1 MQTALRAFEMHFSIR
16 YLFYLYLMY
25 RLTFFTTF
33 LLLLFTSC
41 KQYTDYVKS
50 DASYSYYVNE
60 DRVQDYLGK
69 SAEDVFKVQIPVQ
82 LIKRDNNAGPLG
94 LQVNGFGAF
103 DVYWDGIFVGSNG
116 KMVKSGQAEVA
127 GTEMTYY
134 EIPERRGNIGMHMI
148 TIIGTQTQL
157 REAKRGIDIR
167 LESFLR
173 LHRAP
178 LIVTSFMNL
187 MAGAFL
193 IAAVYYFFMY
203 INSTRKEATVLLFG
217 IICLLFFCLLIIE
230 YVKFYVDIPYTQ
242 FYTRLQIVGL
252 LTFAISILV
261 PWYFMLQ
268 FDFKKK
274 RLFLFLLFTSL
285 IVIYITNYGH
295 YDITA
300 IYFSYAMCLI
310 SIIIAANAAFR
321 KIKGG
326 SIVVAGLLVSVVVN
340 RYIFYD
346 FGLFIAFTI
355 IVLSMLYLHTIRA
368 KAIEEAHN
376 ASLLL
381 SSRLQLELIKKNIQ
395 PHFLRNT
402 LTSLIDWVEES
413 PQQGVVFIRALADEF
428 DIMNAISED
437 TLIPIRQEIEL
448 CRKHLEVMS
457 FRKEVCYDWEEKNID
472 ENEEIPPAIIHTI
485 IENGIT
491 HSLPPKKGCIC
502 FCLSFTKEKNYKE
515 YTLKTIA
522 KNRKTRKDKSNGTG
536 FKYISA
542 RLNESYGTNWHFDSH
557 EVDEGWMTTIKIF
570 DKR

>member
-1 MQTALRAFEMHFSIR
+1 
-16 YLFYLYLMY
+16 MY
-25 RLTFFTTF
+25 RLIFFTAF

-41 KQYTDYVKS
+41 EQYTDYVKS
-50 DASYSYYVNE
+50 DVTYNTDDDY
-60 DRVQDYLGK
+60 VQDYLGK
-69 SAEDVFKVQIPVQ
+69 SVYSIFKVHIPVE
-82 LIKRDNNAGPLG
+82 LLKRENNAGPLG

-103 DVYWDGIFVGSNG
+103 DVYWDGVFVGSNG
-116 KMVKSGQAEVA
+116 KMAKSGQAETP

-134 EIPERRGNIGMHMI
+134 QIPENLAHIGNHVV
-148 TIIGTQTQL
+148 TLIGTQSQW
-157 REAKRGIDIR
+157 REAQRGINVK
-167 LESFLR
+167 LESYLR

-178 LIVTSFMNL
+178 LIVMSFMNL

-193 IAAVYYFFMY
+193 IASIYYFFLY
-203 INSTRKEATVLLFG
+203 INIIRKETTVLLFA

-230 YVKFYVDIPYTQ
+230 YVKFYVAIPYTQ
-242 FYTRLQIVGL
+242 YYTRLKIVGW
-252 LTFAISILV
+252 LTFFISMLV

-274 RLFLFLLFTSL
+274 RLFLFLLFASL
-285 IVIYITNYGH
+285 LAIYGIYYGH
-295 YDITA
+295 YDRTA
-300 IYFSYAMCLI
+300 IYFSYAMCLL
-310 SIIIAANAAFR
+310 SIIIATNATVR

-326 SIVVAGLLVSVVVN
+326 LIVVVGLLASVVVN
-340 RYIFYD
+340 YFMFYD

-368 KAIEEAHN
+368 KAIEKAHN

-428 DIMNAISED
+428 DIMNSIAEE
-437 TLIPIRQEIEL
+437 TLIPIREEIEL
-448 CRKHLEVMS
+448 CKKHLEVMS
-457 FRKEVCYDWEEKNID
+457 FRKEICYDWKEKNID

-485 IENGIT
+485 VENGIT
-491 HSLPPKKGCIC
+491 HSLSPKQGGIC

-515 YTLKTIA
+515 YTLLTIA
-522 KNRKTRKDKSNGTG
+522 KNRKTRKEKSSGTG
-536 FKYISA
+536 FKYIKA
-542 RLNESYGTNWHFDSH
+542 RLNESYGNNWQFDSFAV
-557 EVDEGWMTTIKIF
+557 EEGWLTTIKFF
-570 DKR
+570 DKK

>member
-25 RLTFFTTF
+25 RFSFFIVF

-41 KQYTDYVKS
+41 KQYNEYVKS
-50 DASYSYYVNE
+50 DVTYYIDDDHFN
-60 DRVQDYLGK
+60 DYLGK
-69 SAEDVFKVQIPVQ
+69 SGDSIFKVTIEVE
-82 LIKRDNNAGPLG
+82 LFTRENKATPLG

-103 DVYWDGIFVGSNG
+103 DVYWDNVLVGSNG
-116 KMVKSGQAEVA
+116 KMTKSGQAEVP
-127 GTEMTYY
+127 GTETTYY
-134 EIPERRGNIGMHMI
+134 QIPEKLSAIGKHVV
-148 TIIGTQTQL
+148 TLVGTQSHL
-157 REAKRGIDIR
+157 REVRRGIDVK

-178 LIVTSFMNL
+178 LIVMSYMNL

-193 IAAVYYFFMY
+193 IASIYYFFLY
-203 INSTRKEATVLLFG
+203 INSTRKETTVLLFG

-230 YVKFYVDIPYTQ
+230 YVKFYIDIPYTR
-242 FYTRLQIVGL
+242 FFIRMKIVGW
-252 LTFAISILV
+252 LTFAISVLV

-268 FDFKKK
+268 FDFEKK
-274 RLFLFLLFTSL
+274 RLFLILLLTSL
-285 IVIYITNYGH
+285 IAIYIVNYHH
-295 YDITA
+295 YDLTA
-300 IYFSYAMCLI
+300 ILFSDVMWLTSMVVA
-310 SIIIAANAAFR
+310 SNAAAR

-326 SIVVAGLLVSVVVN
+326 LIVVVGLFASAVVN
-340 RYIFYD
+340 YFMFYD

-428 DIMNAISED
+428 DIMNAIAED
-437 TLIPIRQEIEL
+437 TLITIRQEIDL

-457 FRKEVCYDWEEKNID
+457 FRKEVCYEWDEKEID
-472 ENEEIPPAIIHTI
+472 DNDTIPPAIFHTI
-485 IENGIT
+485 VENGIT
-491 HSLPPKKGCIC
+491 HSLPPKQGCIR
-502 FCLSFTKEKNYKE
+502 FCLSFTKEKNYKQ
-515 YTLKTIA
+515 YTLLTEA
-522 KNRKTRKDKSNGTG
+522 KNRKIRKDKSSGTG
-536 FKYISA
+536 FKYIKA
-542 RLNESYGTNWHFDSH
+542 RLNESYGDNWQFDSFAV
-557 EVDEGWMTTIKIF
+557 EEGWLTTIKIF

>member
-1 MQTALRAFEMHFSIR
+1 
-16 YLFYLYLMY
+16 MY
-25 RLTFFTTF
+25 RFAFFTAF
-33 LLLLFTSC
+33 VLFLFTSC

-69 SAEDVFKVQIPVQ
+69 SAEAVFKVQIPVK

-116 KMVKSGQAEVA
+116 KMVKSGQPEVA
-127 GTEMTYY
+127 GTETTYY
-134 EIPERRGNIGMHMI
+134 EIPEKRGNIGLHMI

-157 REAKRGIDIR
+157 REANRGIDIR

-173 LHRAP
+173 LHRSP
-178 LIVTSFMNL
+178 LIVMSFMNL

-193 IAAVYYFFMY
+193 IAAIYYFFLY
-203 INSTRKEATVLLFG
+203 INSTRKETTVLVFG

-295 YDITA
+295 YDRTA
-300 IYFSYAMCLI
+300 IYFSYAMCLV
-310 SIIIAANAAFR
+310 SIIIAANATFR

-326 SIVVAGLLVSVVVN
+326 SIVVAGLLASVVVN

-515 YTLKTIA
+515 YTLQTIA
-522 KNRKTRKDKSNGTG
+522 KNRKTRKEKSNGTG

-557 EVDEGWMTTIKIF
+557 EVEEGWMTTIKIF

>member
-1 MQTALRAFEMHFSIR
+1 MHFPIQ
-16 YLFYLYLMY
+16 YLSYLYLMY
-25 RLTFFTTF
+25 RLTFFTVC

-41 KQYTDYVKS
+41 EHYHNYIKSDVTYYTDDEHVH
-50 DASYSYYVNE
+50 
-60 DRVQDYLGK
+60 DYL
-69 SAEDVFKVQIPVQ
+69 SEETADAFKVQIGVE
-82 LIKRDNNAGPLG
+82 LLKRENTADPLG

-103 DVYWDGIFVGSNG
+103 DVYWDGVLVGRNG
-116 KMVKSGQAEVA
+116 KMAQSGQPEIP

-134 EIPERRGNIGMHMI
+134 QIPEKLANIGKHVV
-148 TIIGTQTQL
+148 TVTGTQLQL
-157 REAKRGIDIR
+157 REAKRGIDVK
-167 LESFLR
+167 LESYLS

-178 LIVTSFMNL
+178 LIVMSFMNL

-193 IAAVYYFFMY
+193 IAAIYYFFMY
-203 INSTRKEATVLLFG
+203 INSTRKESTVLLFA

-230 YVKFYVDIPYTQ
+230 YAKFYIDIPYTQ
-242 FYTRLQIVGL
+242 FYVRLKIVGWI
-252 LTFAISILV
+252 TFVISMLV

-274 RLFLFLLFTSL
+274 WVFLLLLFVIL
-285 IVIYITNYGH
+285 IAVLLINYGH

-300 IYFSYAMCLI
+300 AYFSHTMWYFSVLI
-310 SIIIAANAAFR
+310 SASAAFR

-326 SIVVAGLLVSVVVN
+326 LIVVIGLLSSVVVN
-340 RYIFYD
+340 HFMFYD

-355 IVLSMLYLHTIRA
+355 IVLCMLYLHTIRA

-428 DIMNAISED
+428 DIMNEIAED
-437 TLIPIRQEIEL
+437 TLIPIRQEIEF

-457 FRKEVCYDWEEKNID
+457 FRKEVCYEWEEKNID
-472 ENEEIPPAIIHTI
+472 EKETIPPAILHTI
-485 IENGIT
+485 VENGIT
-491 HSLPPKKGCIC
+491 HSLPPKHGCIR
-502 FCLSFTKEKNYKE
+502 FRLSFSREATYKQ
-515 YTLKTIA
+515 YTLLTFAGNRNKIR
-522 KNRKTRKDKSNGTG
+522 KNSNGTG
-536 FKYISA
+536 FKYIKA
-542 RLNESYGTNWHFDSH
+542 RLNESYGNNWHFESVAV
-557 EVDEGWMTTIKIF
+557 EEGWQTTIKILN
-570 DKR
+570 K

>member
-1 MQTALRAFEMHFSIR
+1 MQTALRAFEMHFPIR

-25 RLTFFTTF
+25 RFTFFTAF

-50 DASYSYYVNE
+50 DVTYYVDD
-60 DRVQDYLGK
+60 DRPQNYLGK
-69 SAEDVFKVQIPVQ
+69 SEEAVFKVPIEVE
-82 LIKRDNNAGPLG
+82 LIKRENNTGTLG
-94 LQVNGFGAF
+94 LQVSGFGAF
-103 DVYWDGIFVGSNG
+103 DVYWDGVFVGSNG
-116 KMVKSGQAEVA
+116 QMAKFGQPEIP
-127 GTEMTYY
+127 GTETTYY
-134 EIPERRGNIGMHMI
+134 QIPEKLSNLGKHIV
-148 TIIGTQTQL
+148 TVVGTQTEF
-157 REAKRGIDIR
+157 REAGRGIDVK

-178 LIVTSFMNL
+178 LIVMSFMNL

-193 IAAVYYFFMY
+193 IAAIYYFFLY

-230 YVKFYVDIPYTQ
+230 YVKFYVDIPYNQ
-242 FYTRLQIVGL
+242 FYTRLQIVGA
-252 LTFAISILV
+252 LTFAISMLV

-268 FDFKKK
+268 FEFEKK
-274 RLFLFLLFTSL
+274 RLFLALLFISL
-285 IVIYITNYGH
+285 IVIYICYYGH

-300 IYFSYAMCLI
+300 IYFSYAMCLV
-310 SIIIAANAAFR
+310 SLIIATNAAIR

-326 SIVVAGLLVSVVVN
+326 LIVVVGLLISIVVN

-428 DIMNAISED
+428 DIMNSIAED
-437 TLIPIRQEIEL
+437 TLIPIREEIEL

-485 IENGIT
+485 VENGIT
-491 HSLPPKKGCIC
+491 HSLPPKEGCIH
-502 FCLSFTKEKNYKE
+502 FCLSFTKEKYHKE
-515 YTLKTIA
+515 YSLLTLA
-522 KNRKTRKDKSNGTG
+522 KNRNRKKDGSNGTG
-536 FKYISA
+536 FKYIKA
-542 RLNESYGTNWHFDSH
+542 RLNESYGNNWQFDSH
-557 EVDEGWMTTIKIF
+557 EAEEGWVTTIKIF
-570 DKR
+570 TKK

>member
-1 MQTALRAFEMHFSIR
+1 
-16 YLFYLYLMY
+16 MY
-25 RLTFFTTF
+25 RFIFFSVF

-41 KQYTDYVKS
+41 KQYTEYVKS
-50 DASYSYYVNE
+50 DVTYYIDD
-60 DRVQDYLGK
+60 DRPQNYLGK
-69 SAEDVFKVQIPVQ
+69 SEDAIFKVPIEVE
-82 LIKRDNNAGPLG
+82 LIKRENSSEPLG
-94 LQVNGFGAF
+94 LQVSSFGAF

-116 KMVKSGQAEVA
+116 QMAKSGQPEIP
-127 GTEMTYY
+127 GTETTYY
-134 EIPERRGNIGMHMI
+134 QIPEKLSNIGKHI
-148 TIIGTQTQL
+148 VTIVGTQTEF
-157 REAKRGIDIR
+157 REAQRSIDVK

-178 LIVTSFMNL
+178 LIVMSFMNL

-193 IAAVYYFFMY
+193 IAAIYYFFLY

-230 YVKFYVDIPYTQ
+230 YLKFYVDIPYNQ
-242 FYTRLQIVGL
+242 FYTRLQIVGA
-252 LTFAISILV
+252 LTFAISMLV

-268 FDFKKK
+268 FEFEKK
-274 RLFLFLLFTSL
+274 RLFLSLLFISL
-285 IVIYITNYGH
+285 IVIYIYHYGH

-300 IYFSYAMCLI
+300 IYFSYAMCLL
-310 SIIIAANAAFR
+310 SLIIATNAAIR

-326 SIVVAGLLVSVVVN
+326 LIVVIGLLISIEVN

-428 DIMNAISED
+428 DIMNSIAED
-437 TLIPIRQEIEL
+437 TLIPIREEIDL

-457 FRKEVCYDWEEKNID
+457 FRKEVCYEWQEKNID
-472 ENEEIPPAIIHTI
+472 ENETIPPAIFHTI

-491 HSLPPKKGCIC
+491 HSLPPKEGCII
-502 FCLSFTKEKNYKE
+502 FCLSFTKEKNHKE
-515 YTLKTIA
+515 YSLLTIA
-522 KNRKTRKDKSNGTG
+522 QNRNRKKEGGNSTG
-536 FKYISA
+536 FKYIKA
-542 RLNESYGTNWHFDSH
+542 RLNESFGDNWLFDSH
-557 EVDEGWMTTIKIF
+557 QVENGWLTTIKIF
-570 DKR
+570 DKK

>member
-1 MQTALRAFEMHFSIR
+1 
-16 YLFYLYLMY
+16 MY
-25 RLTFFTTF
+25 RFAFFTAF

-50 DASYSYYVNE
+50 DASYYYVNE

-69 SAEDVFKVQIPVQ
+69 SAEAIFKVQIPVR

-103 DVYWDGIFVGSNG
+103 DVYWDGVFVGRNG
-116 KMVKSGQAEVA
+116 KMAKPNQLEIPGNE
-127 GTEMTYY
+127 TTYY
-134 EIPERRGNIGMHMI
+134 QIPEKRANIGKHI
-148 TIIGTQTQL
+148 VTIIGTQTQW

-167 LESFLR
+167 LESYLR

-178 LIVTSFMNL
+178 LIVMSFMNL

-193 IAAVYYFFMY
+193 IAAIYYFFLY
-203 INSTRKEATVLLFG
+203 INSTRKETTVLLFA

-230 YVKFYVDIPYTQ
+230 YVKFYINIPYTQ
-242 FYTRLQIVGL
+242 FYTRLEIVGW

-268 FDFKKK
+268 FEFEKK
-274 RLFLFLLFTSL
+274 RLYLLLLFTALIAIYILNYHHYDLTAILFSDAMWLMSMVIASNAAARRVKGGL
-285 IVIYITNYGH
+285 IVVLGLAASVAVNY
-295 YDITA
+295 
-300 IYFSYAMCLI
+300 FL
-310 SIIIAANAAFR
+310 
-321 KIKGG
+321 
-326 SIVVAGLLVSVVVN
+326 
-340 RYIFYD
+340 FYD

-355 IVLSMLYLHTIRA
+355 IVLCMLYLHTIRA

-413 PQQGVVFIRALADEF
+413 PKEGVVFIRALADEF
-428 DIMNAISED
+428 DIMNAISEE
-437 TLIPIRQEIEL
+437 TLIPIREEIDL

-485 IENGIT
+485 VENGIT
-491 HSLPPKKGCIC
+491 HSLPPKQGCIL

-515 YTLKTIA
+515 YALLTVA
-522 KNRKTRKDKSNGTG
+522 KNRKTRKDKSSGTG
-536 FKYISA
+536 FKYIKA
-542 RLNESYGTNWHFDSH
+542 RLNESYGNHWQFDSH
-557 EVDEGWMTTIKIF
+557 EVEEGWLSTIKIF
-570 DKR
+570 DKK

>member
-1 MQTALRAFEMHFSIR
+1 
-16 YLFYLYLMY
+16 MY
-25 RLTFFTTF
+25 RWTFFTTF
-33 LLLLFTSC
+33 VLLLFTSC

-69 SAEDVFKVQIPVQ
+69 SAESVFKVQIPVK
-82 LIKRDNNAGPLG
+82 LIKRENNAGPLG

-116 KMVKSGQAEVA
+116 KMVKSGQPEVA
-127 GTEMTYY
+127 GTETTYY
-134 EIPERRGNIGMHMI
+134 EIPEKRGNIGMHMI

-178 LIVTSFMNL
+178 LIVMSFMNL

-193 IAAVYYFFMY
+193 IAAIYYFFLY
-203 INSTRKEATVLLFG
+203 INSTRKETTVLVFG

-230 YVKFYVDIPYTQ
+230 YVKFYIDIPYTQ

-274 RLFLFLLFTSL
+274 RLFLFLLFISL

-295 YDITA
+295 YDRTA

-310 SIIIAANAAFR
+310 SIVIAANAAFR

-326 SIVVAGLLVSVVVN
+326 SIVVAGLLASVVVN

-437 TLIPIRQEIEL
+437 TLIPVRQEIEL

-457 FRKEVCYDWEEKNID
+457 FRKEICYDWEEKNID

-491 HSLPPKKGCIC
+491 HSLPPKKGCIH
-502 FCLSFTKEKNYKE
+502 FCLSFTKEKNYKQ
-515 YTLKTIA
+515 YTLETIA

-536 FKYISA
+536 FKYINA

-570 DKR
+570 DKK

>member
-1 MQTALRAFEMHFSIR
+1 MQTALTPFEMHFPIR

-25 RLTFFTTF
+25 RFAFFTFF

-50 DASYSYYVNE
+50 DASYYVNE

-69 SAEDVFKVQIPVQ
+69 SAQDIFKVQIPLKLV
-82 LIKRDNNAGPLG
+82 KRDNNAGPLG
-94 LQVNGFGAF
+94 LQVNAFGAF
-103 DVYWDGIFVGSNG
+103 DVYWDGILVGSNG
-116 KMVKSGQAEVA
+116 KMAKSGQPEVP

-134 EIPERRGNIGMHMI
+134 QIPEKRANIGKHI
-148 TIIGTQTQL
+148 VTIIGTQTQL
-157 REAKRGIDIR
+157 QEAKRGIDIK
-167 LESFLR
+167 LESYLR

-178 LIVTSFMNL
+178 LIVMSFMNL

-193 IAAVYYFFMY
+193 IAAIYYSFLY
-203 INSTRKEATVLLFG
+203 INSTRKETTVLLFA
-217 IICLLFFCLLIIE
+217 IICLFFFCLLIIE
-230 YVKFYVDIPYTQ
+230 YVKFYINIPYTQ
-242 FYTRLQIVGL
+242 FYSRLEIVGWI
-252 LTFAISILV
+252 TFAISMLV

-268 FDFKKK
+268 FEFEKK
-274 RLFLFLLFTSL
+274 RLYLLILFSGL
-285 IVIYITNYGH
+285 IGIYILNYHH
-295 YDITA
+295 YDLTA
-300 IYFSYAMCLI
+300 ILFSDAMWLI
-310 SIIIAANAAFR
+310 SIAVATNAAAR
-321 KIKGG
+321 QIKGG
-326 SIVVAGLLVSVVVN
+326 IIVVLGLVASVAVN
-340 RYIFYD
+340 YFLFYD

-355 IVLSMLYLHTIRA
+355 IVLCMLYLHTIRA

-428 DIMNAISED
+428 DIMNSIAED
-437 TLIPIRQEIEL
+437 TLIPIREEIQL

-457 FRKEVCYDWEEKNID
+457 FRKEVCYDWQEKNID

-491 HSLPPKKGCIC
+491 HSLPPEKGCIC
-502 FCLSFTKEKNYKE
+502 FCLSFIREKNYKE
-515 YTLKTIA
+515 YTLQTIA
-522 KNRKTRKDKSNGTG
+522 KNRQTKKDRSNGTG
-536 FKYISA
+536 FKYIKA
-542 RLNESYGTNWHFDSH
+542 RLDESYGDNWSFDSCA
-557 EVDEGWMTTIKIF
+557 VKEGWQTTIKIF
-570 DKR
+570 EKR

>member
-1 MQTALRAFEMHFSIR
+1 MQTAQRAFEMHFSIR

-25 RLTFFTTF
+25 RFSFFIVF
-33 LLLLFTSC
+33 LLLMFTSC
-41 KQYTDYVKS
+41 KQYNEYVKS
-50 DASYSYYVNE
+50 DVTYYTDDDN
-60 DRVQDYLGK
+60 DHHDYLGE
-69 SAEDVFKVQIPVQ
+69 SEDSLFKVNIEVE
-82 LIKRDNNAGPLG
+82 LFKRENTSTPLG
-94 LQVNGFGAF
+94 LQVNAFGAF
-103 DVYWDGIFVGSNG
+103 DVYWDNVLVGSNG
-116 KMVKSGQAEVA
+116 KMAKSGQAEVP
-127 GTEMTYY
+127 GTETTYY
-134 EIPERRGNIGMHMI
+134 QIPEKLANIGKHVV
-148 TIIGTQTQL
+148 TLVGTQLELQ
-157 REAKRGIDIR
+157 EVKRGIDVK

-178 LIVTSFMNL
+178 LIVMSYMNL

-193 IAAVYYFFMY
+193 IASIYYFFLY
-203 INSTRKEATVLLFG
+203 INSTRKETTVLLFG

-242 FYTRLQIVGL
+242 FYIRMKIVGW

-268 FDFKKK
+268 FDFEKK

-285 IVIYITNYGH
+285 IAIYILNYHH
-295 YDITA
+295 YDLTA
-300 IYFSYAMCLI
+300 ILFSDVMWLT
-310 SIIIAANAAFR
+310 SMVIASNAAAR

-326 SIVVAGLLVSVVVN
+326 LIVVVGLFASAAVN
-340 RYIFYD
+340 YFMFYD

-428 DIMNAISED
+428 DIMNSISED
-437 TLIPIRQEIEL
+437 ALIPIRQEIEL
-448 CRKHLEVMS
+448 CQKHLQVMS
-457 FRKEVCYDWEEKNID
+457 FRKEVCYDWKEEGID
-472 ENEEIPPAIIHTI
+472 ENENIPPAIVHTI

-491 HSLPPKKGCIC
+491 HSMPPKQGCIC
-502 FCLSFTKEKNYKE
+502 FCLSFTKEDSYKQ
-515 YTLKTIA
+515 YTVLTLA
-522 KNRKTRKDKSNGTG
+522 KNRKAKKDSSNGTG
-536 FKYISA
+536 FKYIKA
-542 RLNESYGTNWHFDSH
+542 RLNESYGNNWSFDSH
-557 EVDEGWMTTIKIF
+557 AIEEGWLTTIKIF